1 MEIEK
6 NYKGLTQFVM
16 VDAHLDGQSSNSNLV
31 PYSRNRNK
39 LQSKV
44 DVPCQEPCFARKTSE
59 DSPCCLTYLSLTF
72 QALCSYM
79 VKKGLQN
86 LHITN

>member
-1 MEIEK
+1 
-6 NYKGLTQFVM
+6 M
-16 VDAHLDGQSSNSNLV
+16 VDARLDGQSSNSNLV

-59 DSPCCLTYLSLTF
+59 DSPWYAIYIPFFDISGSLF
-72 QALCSYM
+72 LYGQERSSKPSYNKLM
-79 VKKGLQN
+79 
-86 LHITN
+86 